1 MEVSALTHP
10 STMPGLRGPS
20 ALLRL
25 QSDERLIALTRR
37 GQPAAFET
45 LCTRYQSRLLSFCR
59 HMLNSKEDAED
70 VLQEVFAAAFNA
82 VLADDREINVRPWLY
97 RIARNRSLNHL
108 RRTAPIGVDS
118 MDIHFAEHGIS
129 TGDKVLRRE
138 SFQELIGD
146 VHELPETQRTALL
159 LREIDAL
166 SYEQISQA
174 METTV
179 PSVKSLLV
187 RARISLAEA
196 AEARKL
202 RCEEVRL
209 ELGEAAEGLIKLSTP
224 ARRHV
229 RGCERCLSFKKHLR
243 ENNRALAAILPVGPL
258 FMLKK
263 VLLAKIGSTASAG
276 GAHAAGAG
284 ATVGVGATASVG
296 AGAAA
301 GGGTSLAGGL
311 MTAGAGALATKAVA
325 GLAAAA
331 IVTAGAVAADH
342 AVVVHHH
349 PHRAAIASVSLPL
362 EHYATA
368 PVVVREQA
376 QPISSGISS
385 GAHRITAGALLRRH
399 SHHLLKVKAPVLP
412 APTTPSPA
420 VTVPPTPPVATTPK
434 PAEPQ
439 STTQVTEVTTET
451 TQLPTTTSTTPGTP
465 TTPPVT
471 TSTPPIETTSTGPT
485 SEPTAPES
493 TTTTGTTPT
502 TTPPPVTTPE
512 VSTIQEPGA
521 TVGAGDTPIKVK
533 SSSVPSSSS
542 LPRQKIE
549 TGGTEAPAALEATE
563 AAVRHSPGETWG
575 IRRTNRK

>member
-1 MEVSALTHP
+1 
-10 STMPGLRGPS
+10 MPGLRGPS

-25 QSDERLIALTRR
+25 QSDERLIALTRK

-59 HMLNSKEDAED
+59 HMLASREDAED
-70 VLQEVFAAAFNA
+70 VLQEVFAAAFNP
-82 VLADDREINVRPWLY
+82 VLADEREINVRPWLY

-108 RRTAPIGVDS
+108 RRTAAIGVDS
-118 MDIHFAEHGIS
+118 MDVHYAEHGIS

-138 SFQELIGD
+138 SFRELIGD

-166 SYEQISQA
+166 SYDQIAQA

-202 RCEEVRL
+202 SCEEVRL
-209 ELGEAAEGLIKLSTP
+209 ELGEVAEGLTKLSTS

-229 RGCERCLSFKKHLR
+229 RSCERCLSFKKHLR
-243 ENNRALAAILPVGPL
+243 ENNRALAAIMPVAPL
-258 FMLKK
+258 FLLKK
-263 VLLAKIGSTASAG
+263 VLLAKLGSTASAG

-284 ATVGVGATASVG
+284 ATVGATATATVG

-301 GGGTSLAGGL
+301 GGGGLASGL
-311 MTAGAGALATKAVA
+311 VTAGAGALATKAVA

-349 PHRAAIASVSLPL
+349 HRLPVASASSVPAD
-362 EHYATA
+362 HYASA
-368 PVVVREQA
+368 PTVVRELA
-376 QPISSGISS
+376 QPSSP
-385 GAHRITAGALLRRH
+385 GASAGRHAATVALRTRRTHHPVKPVTPSAGAAVVPAVAT
-399 SHHLLKVKAPVLP
+399 SPVTSAP
-412 APTTPSPA
+412 APAAPPAKPSD
-420 VTVPPTPPVATTPK
+420 
-434 PAEPQ
+434 PQ

-451 TQLPTTTSTTPGTP
+451 TELPATATTGTGAPATPPPTPSPTPSEPTSTTPP
-465 TTPPVT
+465 
-471 TSTPPIETTSTGPT
+471 
-485 SEPTAPES
+485 
-493 TTTTGTTPT
+493 PT
-502 TTPPPVTTPE
+502 TTPTPTPTPPVSTPVEATGSVPATQEPSTTPQTQPPVE
-512 VSTIQEPGA
+512 VV
-521 TVGAGDTPIKVK
+521 TVPKAPVVRH
-533 SSSVPSSSS
+533 VPD
-542 LPRQKIE
+542 
-549 TGGTEAPAALEATE
+549 TGGTPAPATQRLPLG
-563 AAVRHSPGETWG
+563 VWNG
-575 IRRTNRK
+575 RRGANRR